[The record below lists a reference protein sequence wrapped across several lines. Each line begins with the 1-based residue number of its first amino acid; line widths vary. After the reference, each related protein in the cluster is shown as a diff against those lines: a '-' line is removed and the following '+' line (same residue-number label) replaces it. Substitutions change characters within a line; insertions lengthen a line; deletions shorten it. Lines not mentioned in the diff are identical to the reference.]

1 MARSR
6 SAAAGTV
13 RTLPCWWWAGGRSRL
28 GEGERGIRSHLA
40 LTSCALGEDTG
51 ACEAPAQV
59 PCHPRR
65 PVVSGQGTL
74 LLSSSLASANTTLGL
89 DDIAKR
95 SKQDTAPRSPAD
107 TAHPSQASCP
117 CTRSRLGPDM
127 NSAVLGLILA
137 SPLSPGP
144 APLRLMAWSRVSVTR
159 ARQLLRLATPGLGL
173 PVDPNS
179 AGLHGEEDT
188 GKVWGGETQRSPG
201 WRRGAL
207 GTLRHLECITAS
219 VCPQTSPPLPEPWRP
234 RPKEGTGLLTVCFC
248 ARWLVP
254 QEGRVRPHLWAATLG
269 DMVPQ

>member
-40 LTSCALGEDTG
+40 LTSCAPGEDTG

-65 PVVSGQGTL
+65 PVISGQGTL

-95 SKQDTAPRSPAD
+95 SKQDTAPHSPAD

-201 WRRGAL
+201 WRRGHWAHSGIWSASRPL
-207 GTLRHLECITAS
+207 CVLRRAPLYL
-219 VCPQTSPPLPEPWRP
+219 SPGAPA
-234 RPKEGTGLLTVCFC
+234 PKRG
-248 ARWLVP
+248 
-254 QEGRVRPHLWAATLG
+254 Q
-269 DMVPQ
+269 DS